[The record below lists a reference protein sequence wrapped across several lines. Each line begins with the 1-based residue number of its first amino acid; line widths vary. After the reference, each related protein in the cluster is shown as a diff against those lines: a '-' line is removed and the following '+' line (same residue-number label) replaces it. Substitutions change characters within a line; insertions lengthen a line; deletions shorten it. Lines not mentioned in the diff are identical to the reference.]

1 MVSSCRRLFRLFQ
14 EDASLYYF
22 ENAMTG
28 KDTEMIR
35 LGSQFGDALFM
46 GIGGATEADAAF
58 IAACSP
64 DTILVL
70 IQRIRDLEAR

>member
-1 MVSSCRRLFRLFQ
+1 
-14 EDASLYYF
+14 
-22 ENAMTG
+22 MTG